1 MLFCVFYIFCIKG
14 NEAIAVKCQLKD
26 ITQINAGYPFRG
38 KIPEVSHSSIVAVQM
53 KDASVRDGIQ
63 WHECLRTELLGKKQP
78 EWLSCSDIL
87 VAARGNHYYAVQV
100 GEVMAGIQAVAAP
113 HFFVV
118 RITRSDV
125 LPEYLTWL
133 LNQSPCQKYLQQN
146 SEGSA
151 GKSIRRSVLEE
162 TPIAVPS
169 ITKQKVII
177 EMVHALQHEQK
188 IIEQLLLNGEQMMT
202 AIATDLLN

>member
-1 MLFCVFYIFCIKG
+1 MFYYFCIKG
-14 NEAIAVKCQLKD
+14 DEAIKVKCQLKD

-38 KIPEVSHSSIVAVQM
+38 KIPEVSHSAIVAVQM

-63 WHECLRTELLGKKQP
+63 WRECLRTELLGKKQP
-78 EWLSCSDIL
+78 DWLRCSDIL

-100 GEVMAGIQAVAAP
+100 GQVMGEIQAVAAP

-118 RITRSDV
+118 RLNQSDIV

-133 LNQSPCQKYLQQN
+133 LNQNPCQKYLEQN

-151 GKSIRRSVLEE
+151 GKSIRRSVLED
-162 TPIAVPS
+162 TLIAVPS
-169 ITKQKVII
+169 IAKQKVII

-202 AIATDLLN
+202 AIATDLLNQTY

>member
-1 MLFCVFYIFCIKG
+1 MFYYFCIKG
-14 NEAIAVKCQLKD
+14 DEAIKVKCQLKD

-38 KIPEVSHSSIVAVQM
+38 KIPEVSHSAIVVVQM

-100 GEVMAGIQAVAAP
+100 GEVMAGVQAVAAP

-118 RITRSDV
+118 RLTRYDIV

-133 LNQSPCQKYLQQN
+133 LNQNPCQKYLEQN

-151 GKSIRRSVLEE
+151 GKSIRRSVLEQ
-162 TPIAVPS
+162 TPIAVPP
-169 ITKQKVII
+169 IAKQKVII

-188 IIEQLLLNGEQMMT
+188 IIEQLLVNGEQMMT